1 MLVRHD
7 LQSSSTKRRSLQ
19 KRHGSN
25 ERLRE
30 DTQHVTKKRKL
41 DHPSCRPPHFWDNL
55 SQLELTK
62 GALRELDRRNATEA
76 HPYLHQEHRYRRP
89 RTRRAAAARRNP
101 CPPAL
106 EFLQQSSPT
115 DRAQLRRFARHGGPN
130 LKDLRGV
137 QKLPNLPHF

>member
-1 MLVRHD
+1 MRHD

-19 KRHGSN
+19 KRHRSN
-25 ERLRE
+25 KRLRK
-30 DTQHVTKKRKL
+30 DTQRITKKHKL
-41 DHPSCRPPHFWDNL
+41 DHPSRRPPRFWDNL

-62 GALRELDRRNATEA
+62 GALGELDRRNATE
-76 HPYLHQEHRYRRP
+76 HPPHLHHEHQHRRP

-101 CPPAL
+101 RPSAL

-130 LKDLRGV
+130 LRDLRGV